1 MAKKVLVVGD
11 PAELNDRIERINT
24 QLNGS
29 FNLHLMG
36 KEDFLSGPGH
46 WGADII
52 ILDAVVLKP
61 HRKKVLQEIQSRCE
75 DQQPPILLLTGDPDK
90 ELLPGFL
97 EKGANDYLL
106 KPFDEK
112 ELLYR
117 LKAVE
122 KKVEAQKNNAGS
134 MEAPFTP
141 SMDLEAE
148 STTNAVIQLKPDGT
162 IEWVNEGFEHIY
174 EYPLEEYLQNF
185 RHYIFSPNS
194 KGYQLA
200 LEKFKNGEKGLT
212 FEHQIQTKSMD
223 QKWLQ
228 TTLTPIFSENGAMEN
243 VIVVETD
250 ITQLYI
256 DKQKTEQLLANL
268 FPHEIT
274 EQLKRKGR
282 AKSKKYRM
290 VTVLFADFENFTAL
304 TKSMSVDELITEL
317 NRYVRRFDEIIDD
330 HYLEKIKTIGDAYMC
345 AGGLPLKNY
354 SNPFDVTLASLRI
367 QQFVSEMA
375 EEKMTWGE
383 HPWKLRMGIHTG
395 RVMAGVIGSKKF
407 AYDIWGDTVNI
418 ASRMEGSGQVGKVNI
433 SANTYDYIKDYFDCT
448 HRGKIKIKN
457 LSEEIDMYFVNR
469 LKPEY
474 SEDEYGIHP
483 NATFRK
489 ILARY

>member
-1 MAKKVLVVGD
+1 MTKKVLVVGD
-11 PAELNDRIERINT
+11 PAELNDRIEILNT
-24 QLNGS
+24 KLNGA
-29 FNLHLMG
+29 FNLHLMK
-36 KEDFLSGPGH
+36 KEDFISGPAP
-46 WGADII
+46 WGADLI
-52 ILDAVVLKP
+52 ILDASVLEP
-61 HRKKVLQEIQSRCE
+61 NRKKSLQDIQSKCE
-75 DQQPPILLLTGDPDK
+75 DQKPPILLLTGDPDK

-97 EKGANDYLL
+97 EEGANDYLL
-106 KPFDEK
+106 KPFDDK

-117 LKAVE
+117 LKAVD
-122 KKVEAQKNNAGS
+122 KKMEAQRNQAVS
-134 MEAPFTP
+134 PEASFIP

-148 STTNAVIQLKPDGT
+148 STHNAVIQLKPDGD

-174 EYPLEEYLQNF
+174 EYTLEEYLQNF

-194 KGYQLA
+194 KGFQLA
-200 LEKFKNGEKGLT
+200 LEKFKKGEKGLT
-212 FEHQIQTKSMD
+212 FEHQIQTKSTD

-228 TTLTPIFSENGAMEN
+228 TTLTPIFSKEGSMKN

-268 FPHEIT
+268 FPYEIT
-274 EQLKRKGR
+274 EQLKRKGK

-304 TKSMSVDELITEL
+304 TKSMSVDELISEL

-345 AGGLPLKNY
+345 AGGLPLKNF
-354 SNPFDVTLASLRI
+354 SNPFDVALASLRI

-383 HPWKLRMGIHTG
+383 RPWKLRLGIHTG
-395 RVMAGVIGSKKF
+395 RVMAGVIGTKKF

-418 ASRMEGSGQVGKVNI
+418 ASRMEGSGEVGKVNI
-433 SANTYDYIKDYFDCT
+433 SATTYEHIKDYFECT
-448 HRGKIKIKN
+448 HRGKLSIKN
-457 LSEEIDMYFVNR
+457 MTEEIDMYFVNR
-469 LKPEY
+469 LKPQY
-474 SEDEYGIHP
+474 SEDKDGIHP
-483 NATFRK
+483 NAAFRK
-489 ILARY
+489 ILSQY

>member
-11 PAELNDRIERINT
+11 SAELNDRMETLNT
-24 QLNGS
+24 KLDGN
-29 FNLHLMG
+29 FNLHLMAR
-36 KEDFLSGPGH
+36 EDFISTPGH
-46 WGADII
+46 WGADMI
-52 ILDAVVLKP
+52 ILDAAVLEP
-61 HRKKVLQEIQSRCE
+61 NRKKTLQEIQSKSE
-75 DQQPPILLLTGDPDK
+75 DHQPPILLLTSDPDK

-97 EKGANDYLL
+97 EQGANDYLL

-112 ELLYR
+112 QLFHR
-117 LKAVE
+117 LRAVE
-122 KKVEAQKNNAGS
+122 KKMEAQKNKAAS

-148 STTNAVIQLKPDGT
+148 STNNAVIQLKPDGT
-162 IEWVNEGFEHIY
+162 VEWVNEGFEHIY
-174 EYPLEEYLQNF
+174 EYTLEEYLEDF

-194 KGYQLA
+194 KGFQLA
-200 LEKFKNGEKGLT
+200 LEKFENGEKGLT
-212 FEHQIQTKSMD
+212 FEHQIQTRLLD

-228 TTLTPIFSENGAMEN
+228 TTLTPIFSEEGTLKN

-250 ITQLYI
+250 ITQLYH

-367 QQFVSEMA
+367 QQFVREMA

-383 HPWKLRMGIHTG
+383 HPWKLRIGIHTG
-395 RVMAGVIGSKKF
+395 RVMAGVIGTKKF

-433 SANTYDYIKDYFDCT
+433 SATTYDYIKDYFDCSY
-448 HRGKIKIKN
+448 RGKLTIKN
-457 LSEEIDMYFVNR
+457 MTDAIDMYFVNR

-474 SEDEYGIHP
+474 SEDEKGIHP
-483 NATFRK
+483 NAAFRK
-489 ILARY
+489 ILSQY

>member
-1 MAKKVLVVGD
+1 MAKKVLVVSD
-11 PAELNDRIERINT
+11 SAELNDRIATINT
-24 QLNGS
+24 QLDGA
-29 FNLHLMG
+29 FNLHLMH
-36 KEDFLSGPGH
+36 KQSFLSAPGH
-46 WGADII
+46 GGADLI
-52 ILDAVVLKP
+52 ILDASALEP
-61 HRKKVLQEIQSRCE
+61 HPKKSLREIESKWE
-75 DQQPPILLLTGDPDK
+75 EEQPPMLLLTGDPEK

-97 EKGANDYLL
+97 EQGANDYLL
-106 KPFDEK
+106 KPFNEK

-117 LKAVE
+117 LKAIE
-122 KKVEAQKNNAGS
+122 KKVEAQKNS
-134 MEAPFTP
+134 TPDMEPAFTP

-162 IEWVNEGFEHIY
+162 VDWVNEGFEHIY
-174 EYPLEEYLQNF
+174 EYPLEEYLQKF

-200 LEKFKNGEKGLT
+200 LEKFKNGDKGLT
-212 FEHQIQTKSMD
+212 FEHQIQSRSGE

-228 TTLTPIFSENGAMEN
+228 TTLTPIFAEEGTMKN

-250 ITQLYI
+250 ITQLYY

-268 FPHEIT
+268 FPYEIT

-290 VTVLFADFENFTAL
+290 VTVLFADFENFTSL

-317 NRYVRRFDEIIDD
+317 NRYVRRFDEIIVD

-367 QQFVSEMA
+367 QKFVSEMA

-383 HPWKLRMGIHTG
+383 RPWKLRVGIHTG

-418 ASRMEGSGQVGKVNI
+418 ASRMEGTGQVGKVNI
-433 SANTYDYIKDYFDCT
+433 SAATYEYIKDYFDCT
-448 HRGKIKIKN
+448 PRGKVKIKN

-469 LKPEY
+469 LKPEF
-474 SEDEYGIHP
+474 SEDEEGVLP
-483 NATFRK
+483 NEAFRK

>member
-11 PAELNDRIERINT
+11 SAELNDRIKILNT
-24 QLNGS
+24 KLNGA
-29 FNLHLMG
+29 FNLHMMQ
-36 KEDFLSGPGH
+36 KEDFMSAPGH
-46 WGADII
+46 GGADII
-52 ILDAVVLKP
+52 ILDAAVLEP
-61 HRKKVLQEIQSRCE
+61 NRKKSLQEIQSKSE
-75 DQQPPILLLTGDPDK
+75 DQQPPLLLLTGDPDN
-90 ELLPGFL
+90 ELPQGFL
-97 EKGANDYLL
+97 GQGANDYLL
-106 KPFDEK
+106 KPFDDK

-122 KKVEAQKNNAGS
+122 KKTEAQKNKTAS
-134 MEAPFTP
+134 LEAPFTP

-148 STTNAVIQLKPDGT
+148 STNNAVIQLKPDGSVD
-162 IEWVNEGFEHIY
+162 WVNEGFEHIY
-174 EYPLEEYLQNF
+174 EYTLEEYLQNF

-194 KGYQLA
+194 KGFQLA

-212 FEHQIQTKSMD
+212 FEHQIQTRSMD

-228 TTLTPIFSENGAMEN
+228 TTLTPIFSEDGTLKN

-290 VTVLFADFENFTAL
+290 VTVLFADFENFTSL
-304 TKSMSVDELITEL
+304 TKSMSVDELISEL

-375 EEKMTWGE
+375 REKKTWDE
-383 HPWKLRMGIHTG
+383 RPWKLRLGIHTG

-418 ASRMEGSGQVGKVNI
+418 ASRMEGSGEVGKVNI
-433 SANTYDYIKDYFDCT
+433 SAATYEHIKDYFDCT
-448 HRGKIKIKN
+448 PRGKLKIKN
-457 LSEEIDMYFVNR
+457 MSEEIDMYFVNR

-474 SEDEYGIHP
+474 SEDGDGIHP
-483 NATFRK
+483 NGAFRK
-489 ILARY
+489 ILSQY